1 MASSSS
7 SRQVHHE
14 NQDPR
19 FVRGSKAATMQRA
32 APSRTALGEISVN
45 AMPQQQPPPGFGM
58 RKAPTAQ
65 SHKAKVSRAFTDC
78 HLRFLTFS

>member
-7 SRQVHHE
+7 SRQVYHE

-32 APSRTALGEISVN
+32 APSSRTALGEISVN
-45 AMPQQQPPPGFGM
+45 AMPQQQPPPPGFGM

-65 SHKAKVSRAFTDC
+65 SHKAKVS
-78 HLRFLTFS
+78 